1 MRLPPQP
8 QQWLANFGGP
18 LVAAWTSASVG
29 GACMCARV
37 CVCVRVCVHV
47 CVRVCMCMCMC
58 ACVCASIWHPGLCH
72 SRKCLH
78 VGVERYEIRTHCALP
93 LSTSCCKVDTPC
105 THFARTLLANALP
118 ERSLHT
124 LCPNAPCKTE
134 DVPRHSLH
142 TLCQNAPYTRFARAL
157 LAHALPERSLQNRRR
172 S

>member
-105 THFARTLLANALP
+105 THFARTLLAHALP